1 MIIGITGTLGAGKG
15 TIVEYFLKKN
25 FKHYSVREFLIDEI
39 SKRELEPNR
48 ENMVLVA
55 NDLRTKFGPS
65 YIVEELYAKAKSD
78 SRNCIIE
85 SLRCPGEIEALKKK
99 RDFVLFAVDADIETR
114 YARIFERASKTDR
127 ISFDEFVV
135 QEQKEM
141 NSNNPNKQNLRR
153 CIEMADYK
161 FKNDWTIAELHNK
174 VEKVLNK
181 GTQNLTDRKS
191 RTQNSGGHIR
201 PTWDEYFMEV
211 CKAVAMRVTCDRAR
225 AGGGGCVIVRDKH
238 ILVTGYVGSPPGCS
252 HCDEVGH
259 QFKKTIHEDGKIT
272 NHCVRTT
279 HAEQNA
285 ICQAAKLGISLDG
298 STLYNFM
305 FPCYT
310 CAKLIITAG
319 IKRVVIVK
327 DYHASEDS
335 KNIFKEAGVEFEIL
349 NKEVQ
354 QYENM

>member
-15 TIVEYFLKKN
+15 TIVEYLLKKN
-25 FKHYSVREFLIDEI
+25 FKHYSVREFLVKEI
-39 SKRELEPNR
+39 LKRGLESNR

-55 NDLRTKFGPS
+55 NGLRTKFGPS
-65 YIVEELYAKAKSD
+65 YIVEELYKKAKGVGGD
-78 SRNCIIE
+78 CVIE
-85 SLRCPGEIEALKKK
+85 SLRCPGEVEVLKKK
-99 RDFVLFAVDADIETR
+99 GDFVLFAVDADIETR
-114 YARIFERASKTDR
+114 YARIFERASVSDR
-127 ISFDEFVV
+127 VSFDEFVV

-141 NSNNPNKQNLRR
+141 SSNNPNKQNLRR

-161 FKNDWTIAELHNK
+161 FKNDWTIAELHSK
-174 VEKVLNK
+174 VEKVLNGIENK
-181 GTQNLTDRKS
+181 NKKY
-191 RTQNSGGHIR
+191 IR

-211 CKAVAMRVTCDRAR
+211 CKAIATRVTCDRAR

-285 ICQAAKLGISLDG
+285 ICQAAKLGISLNG

-319 IKRVVIVK
+319 IKRVVVMK